1 MATLLSNIYLER
13 ACENVFTFSVETF
26 FVKLPC
32 EIFWPEWVCWFPFL
46 LLFSALVSPFCHPD
60 LRSKLTGGV
69 IAGGAWGGGRI
80 MPMLPRIWPGSQL
93 AASLCPVNDQA
104 ATLTG
109 ELPIHNIQ
117 PPSDRHPHNLP
128 QGSVG
133 QASLLVRS
141 PDPGLARQGQSG
153 LVCLHRPITLWWG
166 RWQGVVP

>member
-1 MATLLSNIYLER
+1 MASIVYFFLSCCCLSLLH
-13 ACENVFTFSVETF
+13 ACHHQ
-26 FVKLPC
+26 PGG
-32 EIFWPEWVCWFPFL
+32 
-46 LLFSALVSPFCHPD
+46 D
-60 LRSKLTGGV
+60 LRNKVTGGV
-69 IAGGAWGGGRI
+69 IAGAALGGGRI
-80 MPMLPRIWPGSQL
+80 MPMLRSVFGRAATRQL

-166 RWQGVVP
+166 RWLGVVP